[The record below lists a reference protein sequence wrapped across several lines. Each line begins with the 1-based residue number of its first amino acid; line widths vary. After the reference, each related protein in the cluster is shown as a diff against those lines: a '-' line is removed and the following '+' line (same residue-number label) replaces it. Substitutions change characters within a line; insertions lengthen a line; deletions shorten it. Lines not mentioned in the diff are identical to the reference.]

1 MGTDREDVVIRKLIR
16 LGEQHDEIRA
26 VILTSTRATPDAA
39 TDAFSDYDA
48 VIYATD
54 IAPFAGSDAWL
65 TGFGA
70 VLVALRRDWW
80 MPDGRTWDGDP
91 DSFTRLVMY
100 EDGTKIDFQIRLVT
114 ALRKACQAAT
124 LSAEFDVGYRVLVD
138 KDGETASLARPTYQA
153 HIPARPTDLHYTT
166 FVNNFWWNST
176 YAAKHLWRDDLLTA
190 RWMLDGLQQELLT
203 MVEWWIEIG
212 RDWRWRPGVLG
223 KGLKKVLD
231 PETYQELAATHG
243 GGEVGDVWE
252 ALFRTAALFRKTAI
266 RVGESLGY
274 EYPNDLDRRVTV
286 YLETVRQL
294 DRTATREDLARLLKE
309 GYQALA
315 G

>member
-1 MGTDREDVVIRKLIR
+1 
-16 LGEQHDEIRA
+16 
-26 VILTSTRATPDAA
+26 
-39 TDAFSDYDA
+39 A

-65 TGFGA
+65 TEFGA

-100 EDGTKIDFQIRLVT
+100 EDGTKIDFGIRPVT

-138 KDGETASLARPTYQA
+138 KDGEAASLARPTYQA

-190 RWMLDGLQQELLT
+190 RWTLDGLQQELLT

-212 RDWRWRPGVLG
+212 RDWSWRPGVLG

-231 PETYQELAATHG
+231 PETYQELVATHG
-243 GGEVGDVWE
+243 GAEIGDVWG
-252 ALFRTAALFRKTAI
+252 ALFRTAAMFRKTAI
-266 RVGESLGY
+266 KVGESLGY
-274 EYPNDLDRRVTV
+274 EYLHDLDRRVTV

-294 DRTATREDLARLLKE
+294 DPTATREDLARLLNE
-309 GYQALA
+309 QYRAL
-315 G
+315 GQ